1 MRRNANGPVTTVF
14 VRQLGNDETWWVLGS
29 STSNIVLDEPRALAS
44 VSSPLT
50 LRGMSTAFEAT
61 VNVEL
66 RQDDAREP
74 LAKTIAMGGA
84 NGEMGP
90 FEESVSYA
98 TPRATVGAVVL
109 LTISPEDGRV
119 AESTVVRIR
128 YRSS

>member
-1 MRRNANGPVTTVF
+1 
-14 VRQLGNDETWWVLGS
+14 
-29 STSNIVLDEPRALAS
+29 
-44 VSSPLT
+44 
-50 LRGMSTAFEAT
+50 MSTAFEAT

-66 RQDDAREP
+66 RQDNAREP

-84 NGEMGP
+84 NGETGP
-90 FEESVSYA
+90 FEGSVSYA
-98 TPRATVGAVVL
+98 TPGATAGAVVL